1 MKKLL
6 ALFICSV
13 MLLSVFGC
21 AKEAEEPET
30 GNVTVESLSIQ
41 FVPSK
46 DADVILTA
54 AAPLTDMLT
63 AKLAEKGFD
72 VGAIDISVG
81 TSYAAVGEAMRSG
94 TVDIGFIPA
103 STYVLYAG
111 DGAELLLIATRDA
124 KMFETDNP
132 MDYNDPAVPNLSGE
146 GQATNY
152 RSLFYVNIDSEKGA
166 ELYAKVEAGEEL
178 TWEELNAVTFCSGS
192 STSGASFVY
201 PSLWLNTRF
210 GKTLND
216 VANIIP
222 DGGYTD
228 NMSKLVSDQCQ
239 ITFGYNDVRSDVDK
253 PEIWTDTYGMEGT
266 VWDYIKVI
274 AVGDPIMN
282 DTIAVSTASEKLT
295 PELKTALQEAFMEI
309 VQTEEGLATVAP
321 YSHKGY
327 VVGTDADYDSTR
339 AANALFSK

>member
-6 ALFICSV
+6 ALLVCLLMV
-13 MLLSVFGC
+13 LSVFGC
-21 AKEAEEPET
+21 AKEET
-30 GNVTVESLSIQ
+30 PAGNTKIDSLSIQ

-54 AAPLTDMLT
+54 AAPLADMLI

-72 VGAIDISVG
+72 VGTVDISVG

-111 DGAELLLIATRDA
+111 DGAELLLVATRDA
-124 KMFETDNP
+124 KMVETDNP
-132 MDYNDPAVPNLSGE
+132 MDYNTGTANGSGE

-152 RSLFYVNIDSEKGA
+152 RSLFYVNIASEKGA
-166 ELYAKVEAGEEL
+166 ALYAKVEAGEDL
-178 TWEELNAVTFCSGS
+178 TWEDINAVTICSGS
-192 STSGASFVY
+192 ATSSASFVY

-216 VANIIP
+216 VTNIIP

-228 NMSKLVSDQCQ
+228 NMAKLVSDQCQ
-239 ITFGYNDVRSDVDK
+239 ITFGYNDVRSDVDTTA
-253 PEIWTDTYGMEGT
+253 IWNDTYGMDGT

-282 DTIAVSTASEKLT
+282 DTISVSTASEKMT

-309 VQTEEGLATVAP
+309 AQTEEGLATVAP

-327 VVGTDADYDSTR
+327 IIGSDSDYDTTR

>member
-6 ALFICSV
+6 ALFVCLV
-13 MLLSVFGC
+13 MVLSVFGC
-21 AKEAEEPET
+21 TKKDPTPST
-30 GNVTVESLSIQ
+30 GNVKVSSLSIQ

-54 AAPLTDMLT
+54 AAPLAELLT

-72 VGAIDISVG
+72 VGSVDISVG

-111 DGAELLLIATRDA
+111 DGAELLLIATRNS
-124 KMFETDNP
+124 KRVETDVP
-132 MDYNDPAVPNLSGE
+132 MDYNTTEPNGNGT

-152 RSLFYVNIDSEKGA
+152 RSLFYVNIESEKGA
-166 ELYAKVEAGEEL
+166 ALYAKVEAGTEL
-178 TWEELNAVTFCSGS
+178 TWEDLNAVTFCSGS

-201 PSLWLNTRF
+201 PSLWLHTRF

-216 VANIIP
+216 VTNIIP

-228 NMSKLVSDQCQ
+228 NMAKLVSDQCQ

-282 DTIAVSTASEKLT
+282 DTIAVSSTSEKLT
-295 PELKTALQEAFMEI
+295 PALKTALQEAFIEI
-309 VQTEEGLATVAP
+309 AQTEEGLATVAP

-327 VVGTDADYDSTR
+327 IVGSDSDYDATR
-339 AANALFSK
+339 AANALFAK